1 MQTLFATLISF
12 VLLVQTAGA
21 PGRVV
26 NLVLPRSLN
35 ADEAAAVELK
45 LGVIQRGAE
54 VEVETTSGKMLGVIS
69 PYGIRSGNEA
79 GTYTV
84 PLPPEAISNKRVSLR
99 ITLNQHSRGKRA
111 PNSKEVQKVRLKITS
126 TVR

>member
-12 VLLVQTAGA
+12 ALLAQTAGA

-26 NLVLPRSLN
+26 NLVLPRSLSG
-35 ADEAAAVELK
+35 DEAAAVELK
-45 LGVIQRGAE
+45 LGVVERGTE

-99 ITLNQHSRGKRA
+99 ITLNQHNRGKRA
-111 PNSKEVQKVRLKITS
+111 PTVKEVRSVRLKITS
-126 TVR
+126 SVR

>member
-12 VLLVQTAGA
+12 ALLMQTAGA

-35 ADEAAAVELK
+35 ADEGVVVELR
-45 LGVIQRGAE
+45 LGVLTRGAQI
-54 VEVETTSGKMLGVIS
+54 EVETASGKMLGVIS
-69 PYGIRSGNEA
+69 PYGIRAGNEA

-84 PLPPEAISNKRVSLR
+84 PLPSEQISNGRVSLR
-99 ITLNQHSRGKRA
+99 ITLSFNRSKRA
-111 PNSKEVQKVRLKITS
+111 PTMKEVRTVRLKITS
-126 TVR
+126 PSR

>member
-12 VLLVQTAGA
+12 ALLVQTAGA

-35 ADEAAAVELK
+35 ADEGVVVELK
-45 LGVIQRGAE
+45 LGVLTRGAQI
-54 VEVETTSGKMLGVIS
+54 EVETASGKMLGVIS
-69 PYGIRSGNEA
+69 PYGIRAGNEA

-84 PLPPEAISNKRVSLR
+84 PLPSEEISNGRVSLR
-99 ITLNQHSRGKRA
+99 ITLSFNRSKRA
-111 PNSKEVQKVRLKITS
+111 PTTKEVRTVRLKITS
-126 TVR
+126 PAR

>member
-12 VLLVQTAGA
+12 ALLVQTAGA

-35 ADEAAAVELK
+35 ADEGVLVELK
-45 LGVIQRGAE
+45 LGVLTRGAQI
-54 VEVETTSGKMLGVIS
+54 EVETASGKMLGVIS
-69 PYGIRSGNEA
+69 PYGIRAGNEA

-84 PLPPEAISNKRVSLR
+84 PLPSEEISNGRVSLR
-99 ITLNQHSRGKRA
+99 ITLSFNRSKRA
-111 PNSKEVQKVRLKITS
+111 PTMKEVRTVRLKITS
-126 TVR
+126 PSR

>member
-1 MQTLFATLISF
+1 MQTFLATLFSLA
-12 VLLVQTAGA
+12 LLVQAANA

-35 ADEAAAVELK
+35 EGEGIAVELK
-45 LGVIQRGAE
+45 LGVLERGDEIQ
-54 VEVETTSGKMLGVIS
+54 VETTSGKLLGVIS

-84 PLPPEAISNKRVSLR
+84 PVPTKEISNNRVSLR
-99 ITLNQHSRGKRA
+99 LTLNKHSRGKRA
-111 PNSKEVQKVRLKITS
+111 PTTQELRSLKLTITS
-126 TVR
+126 PAR